1 MILSDTDCVIDYIHR
16 RVSLTGLFVRSL
28 MSDDLVISAVTAY
41 ELMFGAQNRGRAETE
56 AFIERVRVLP
66 LTGAAAITAA
76 AHAARL
82 SAAGTPLAVQDLLIA
97 GIALESGLS
106 LITRNV
112 RHFERI
118 EGLVLAGPD

>member
-1 MILSDTDCVIDYIHR
+1 MILSDTDCVIDYIHK
-16 RVSLTGLFVRSL
+16 RVTPSGLFMRSL
-28 MSDDLVISAVTAY
+28 MADELVISAITAY
-41 ELMFGAQNRGRAETE
+41 ELMFGAQQRGRSETE

-66 LTGAAAITAA
+66 LTGSAAIIAA

-82 SAAGTPLAVQDLLIA
+82 AAAGTPLAVQDLLIA
-97 GIALESGLS
+97 GVALDGGLS

-118 EGLVLAGPD
+118 EGLALESPN